1 LSFSTRQKAQF
12 LTVKG
17 ILARMS
23 VQIDE
28 FIRAKRRT
36 ISIQVR
42 PDGKVIVRAPLR
54 VAEKIVRAFVESK
67 ADWIA
72 RKKAEV
78 AVRAPVTVREFRD
91 GERFLLLGREIPLKV
106 ATGQR
111 AALTLTDAFILSAKA
126 LPNAGNVFEKWY
138 KAYALQ
144 VLTERVKLYAARHG
158 FQPAR
163 IRITSARTRW
173 GSCSSNGTLSFTWRL
188 VMAPLDVVD
197 YVVIHEL
204 VHLRVHNH
212 SKDFWDGVAE
222 LMPDYKRHIAWLK
235 SNGGL
240 MTWFS

>member
-1 LSFSTRQKAQF
+1 
-12 LTVKG
+12 
-17 ILARMS
+17 MS
-23 VQIDE
+23 IQIDE

-42 PDGKVIVRAPLR
+42 SDGKVIVRAPLR
-54 VAEKIVRAFVESK
+54 LAEKIVRTFVESK
-67 ADWIA
+67 ADWIT

-78 AVRAPVTVREFRD
+78 AVRAPVTVRTFGE
-91 GERFLLLGREIPLKV
+91 GERFLLLGREIPIRV
-106 ATGQR
+106 VPAQR
-111 AALTLTDAFILSAKA
+111 TALTLTETFNLSQKA
-126 LPNAGNVFEKWY
+126 LPQAADVFEKWY
-138 KAYALQ
+138 KAYALTLLQ
-144 VLTERVKLYAARHG
+144 ERVKLYAAQHG
-158 FQPAR
+158 FKPAR

-173 GSCSSNGTLSFTWRL
+173 GSCSSSGTLSFTWRL

-212 SKDFWDGVAE
+212 SKDFWEGVAA
-222 LMPDYKRHIAWLK
+222 LMPDYKRRMTWLK